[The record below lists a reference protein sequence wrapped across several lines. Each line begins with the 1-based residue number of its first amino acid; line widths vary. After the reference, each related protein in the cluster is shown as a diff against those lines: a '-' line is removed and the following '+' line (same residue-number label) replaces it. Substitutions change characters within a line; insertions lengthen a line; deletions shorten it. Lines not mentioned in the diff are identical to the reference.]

1 MKRWFF
7 VLALLAGFQYR
18 EQLRA
23 WIDPPPPPP
32 VVAAEHEVRL
42 YGTSWCGYCKAMRR
56 FLDDKGI
63 AYREFDI
70 ETSAQGKA
78 EYDRLGGQGVP
89 VLLVNETVIHGY
101 NPDGVLAALN

>member
-1 MKRWFF
+1 MKRWILL
-7 VLALLAGFQYR
+7 LALVAAFQHR
-18 EQLRA
+18 DRLRA

-42 YGTSWCGYCKAMRR
+42 YGTSWCGYCKAMRE

-63 AYREFDI
+63 AYQDLDI
-70 ETSAQGKA
+70 ETSAQAKI
-78 EYDRLGGQGVP
+78 EYDKLGGQGVP
-89 VLLVNETVIHGY
+89 VLLVNDTVIHGY